1 MSANRSAAVMQQRI
15 EPPDSLDYFP
25 TPPWA
30 TRALCKFL
38 KTELGEDLTRQHAW
52 EPACGEGHMARP
64 LAEYFQSTT
73 ESDCHP
79 YRDDGTM
86 IVLDFLLEP
95 ISVPIDWIVTN
106 PPFQLGEQFIHRARR
121 LARRG
126 VAMFVRSAFTES
138 GGRYRRLFAPD
149 KAPPAFVLQ
158 FVERV
163 VLLKGRL
170 IQSGAPDPFSLD
182 EDGHPRRAS
191 SATSY
196 CWLVWICDDRWTEED
211 ARDTRHVWLG
221 TPRAEL
227 ERPGDYPAYTEQWAA
242 LALKQRSDSADGGA
256 PRAGALL

>member
-30 TRALCKFL
+30 TRALCEWL
-38 KTELGEDLTRQHAW
+38 RSELGEDLAAQSAW
-52 EPACGEGHMARP
+52 EPACGEGHMVRA
-64 LAEYFQSTT
+64 LYDYFGAVGA
-73 ESDCHP
+73 SDCHQ
-79 YRDDGTM
+79 YGDNQ
-86 IVLDFLLEP
+86 VADFLLGPEDDGY
-95 ISVPIDWIVTN
+95 DWVITN
-106 PPFQLGEQFIHRARR
+106 PPFQLAEQFIHRARR
-121 LARRG
+121 VARRG

-149 KAPPAFVLQ
+149 KAPPSAVLQ

-182 EDGHPRRAS
+182 DDGRPRKAS
-191 SATSY
+191 TATSY

-211 ARDTRHVWLG
+211 ARDTRHAWLG
-221 TPRAEL
+221 TQRAEL
-227 ERPGDYPAYTEQWAA
+227 ERPGDYPAYPEQWAA
-242 LALKQRSDSADGGA
+242 IA
-256 PRAGALL
+256 PKAGALL